1 MSGWLLPSSPPFSFR
16 EHFPTAG
23 DGGDTD
29 DNMTVYDNVTDG
41 DDDPLGSRS
50 NLGSRDSGTVVEE
63 APVGG
68 THDKAVEDLHDLS
81 ALKRQRKRFAS
92 KQRTLL
98 RKMEHL
104 NRRAVD
110 LNEVGVTVQKCC

>member
-1 MSGWLLPSSPPFSFR
+1 
-16 EHFPTAG
+16 
-23 DGGDTD
+23 
-29 DNMTVYDNVTDG
+29 MTVCDNVTGG
-41 DDDPLGSRS
+41 DNDPLGSRS

-68 THDKAVEDLHDLS
+68 THDKAEEDLHDLS
-81 ALKRQRKRFAS
+81 VLKRQRKRFAS

-110 LNEVGVTVQKCC
+110 LNEVGVSDWMGRRVRLDGWVGVA